1 MPNRNVLAKY
11 RESRAVEL
19 MTAGATYQQAADE
32 LGYKSRAGVWYAVQ
46 RALDRRTVDA
56 VDVYRLVELD
66 NLDRL
71 QAKAWKRANAGDLD
85 AVGKVVAIINARCRL
100 LGLYRSEGGEADPPS
115 EASEEAG
122 RCSVCGYAHGAAGSG
137 LSDALARLYE
147 PSLEDRENAFSIG
160 FERS

>member
-11 RESRAVEL
+11 REVRAVEL

-32 LGYKSRAGVWYAVQ
+32 LGYRSRAGVWYAVQ

-56 VDVYRLVELD
+56 VDLYRLVELE

-71 QAKAWKRANAGDLD
+71 QARAWKRANAGDLD

-100 LGLYRSEGGEADPPS
+100 LGLYADWAEGEERTEATSPRTVSADEQGAVRD
-115 EASEEAG
+115 EAEF
-122 RCSVCGYAHGAAGSG
+122 GSLADG
-137 LSDALARLYE
+137 LARLY
-147 PSLEDRENAFSIG
+147 STAAY
-160 FERS
+160 